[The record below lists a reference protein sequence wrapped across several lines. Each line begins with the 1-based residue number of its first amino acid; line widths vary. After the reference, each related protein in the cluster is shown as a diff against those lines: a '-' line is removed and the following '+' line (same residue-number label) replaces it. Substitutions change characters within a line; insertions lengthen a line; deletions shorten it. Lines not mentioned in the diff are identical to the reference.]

1 MSRATYFFTKESRI
15 NTCGD
20 NLILNNQIRRSLLNI
35 YLILM
40 RFFYSINKKITIL
53 TKYFYLLV
61 ILEKMRNKSLASLGF
76 MKHGGLRTELQRLS
90 TKTMRGNHSCLH
102 DGCCRDQSTI
112 KTFKSKIFENRTF
125 LEYVT
130 CIYLFNLDK

>member
-1 MSRATYFFTKESRI
+1 
-15 NTCGD
+15 
-20 NLILNNQIRRSLLNI
+20 
-35 YLILM
+35 M
-40 RFFYSINKKITIL
+40 RDFLFNKQKITIL

-61 ILEKMRNKSLASLGF
+61 ILEKMRNKSLASLDF
-76 MKHGGLRTELQRLS
+76 MKHGGLRTELQRLP

-102 DGCCRDQSTI
+102 DGCFRDQSKI
-112 KTFKSKIFENRTF
+112 KTFKSKIFENRIF